1 MPRSFDLS
9 ADYPVDVEEV
19 FTAFGDRQ
27 YWLARLAES
36 GADVATLD
44 ALTVADDGTVDVSA
58 TQSLARW
65 RLPALAAQFHRGDL
79 DVVRREIWRPVQA
92 GVSRGEVDA
101 EVKGAPASLSSTA
114 RLAPLPSG
122 SQLSV
127 SATVR
132 VNVPLVGGKLESFI
146 AGALGDLLA
155 AEQRFTASW
164 LAEHR

>member
-9 ADYPVDVEEV
+9 ADYPVAVDEV
-19 FTAFGDRQ
+19 FAAFGDRQ

-79 DVVRREIWRPVQA
+79 DVVRRETWHPVQA

-101 EVKGAPASLSSTA
+101 EVRGAPASLCSKA
-114 RLAPLPSG
+114 RLTPLPTG
-122 SQLSV
+122 SRLSV

-146 AGALGDLLA
+146 ANALGDLLT
-155 AEQRFTASW
+155 AEQRFTAAW
-164 LAEHR
+164 LAERR